1 MLYMPATTL
10 SAPVVLQGA
19 QPVPLASTT
28 RYYMV
33 PQATTMFPT
42 VPFVNTAYVYP
53 SYGFVP
59 NAVVQN
65 NTENSQKQEM
75 IQHVV
80 HHHHVSPCSMRTCND
95 CCELCCP
102 WKKEEVP
109 EQRPRSRSCS
119 PSSRDQQRCSR
130 RDDFDRSKYDDK
142 LEALDDKINRLRL
155 ELNITSSSK
164 HNHSTETVDYYKPP
178 PKPQPVD
185 NYKPPPKPQP
195 VDNYKPPLNPQAVD
209 YYRPTP
215 IVQPVEPQISYKQH
229 YDPPKPRSCS
239 RSRSRSRS
247 RPRSASTLPREPW
260 RSTNQNDYPWRD
272 AHLPAYREATL
283 ARAQSAVNSSR
294 TWKETTHESCDSN
307 TQNAPSCHTSTVYAP
322 SCHTSTVY
330 APSCHTSAV
339 YDYTNL
345 CTPCYTPCPTPCY
358 TSGGNH
364 SFYSDIPSTKTHS
377 LTKVDS
383 TQYHNL
389 YECKDSCLHVIP
401 KQGTSCDPPYLKIH
415 NAPVTYL
422 H

>member
-330 APSCHTSAV
+330 APSCHTSA
-339 YDYTNL
+339 
-345 CTPCYTPCPTPCY
+345 
-358 TSGGNH
+358 
-364 SFYSDIPSTKTHS
+364 
-377 LTKVDS
+377 
-383 TQYHNL
+383 
-389 YECKDSCLHVIP
+389 
-401 KQGTSCDPPYLKIH
+401 
-415 NAPVTYL
+415 
-422 H
+422 

>member
-1 MLYMPATTL
+1 
-10 SAPVVLQGA
+10 
-19 QPVPLASTT
+19 
-28 RYYMV
+28 
-33 PQATTMFPT
+33 
-42 VPFVNTAYVYP
+42 
-53 SYGFVP
+53 
-59 NAVVQN
+59 
-65 NTENSQKQEM
+65 
-75 IQHVV
+75 
-80 HHHHVSPCSMRTCND
+80 
-95 CCELCCP
+95 
-102 WKKEEVP
+102 
-109 EQRPRSRSCS
+109 
-119 PSSRDQQRCSR
+119 
-130 RDDFDRSKYDDK
+130 
-142 LEALDDKINRLRL
+142 
-155 ELNITSSSK
+155 
-164 HNHSTETVDYYKPP
+164 DYYKPP

-195 VDNYKPPLNPQAVD
+195 VYNYKPPLNPQAVD

-345 CTPCYTPCPTPCY
+345 CTPCYTPCYTPC
-358 TSGGNH
+358 GNH
-364 SFYSDIPSTKTHS
+364 SFYSDVPSTKTHS

-401 KQGTSCDPPYLKIH
+401 KQGTS
-415 NAPVTYL
+415 
-422 H
+422 